1 MKSKPCQ
8 RRFETI
14 FPTEEVK
21 ALPETFWNDLSGRG
35 GENLAG
41 EDLTLKLITF
51 KLEFSNFV

>member
-1 MKSKPCQ
+1 M

-14 FPTEEVK
+14 CLVEEVK